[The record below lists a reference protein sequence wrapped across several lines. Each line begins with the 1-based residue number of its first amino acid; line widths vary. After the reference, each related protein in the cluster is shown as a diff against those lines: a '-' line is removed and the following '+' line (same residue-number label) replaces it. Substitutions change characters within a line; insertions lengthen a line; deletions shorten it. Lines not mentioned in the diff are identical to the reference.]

1 MRIIRIPQ
9 DRVGS
14 LIGVKGETRKM
25 IQKVAGVKM
34 KIDSEG
40 EVTIFDDKAED
51 PLMGLKLVEVV
62 KAIGRGFT
70 PEKAMRLFQDDEY
83 LEIVDI
89 KEFLG
94 GKGNQVSRI
103 RARLIGTGG
112 KTRSIIED
120 LTGVN
125 MVIYGNTVAIMGD
138 SISLPVA
145 KHAVELILRGSEHST
160 VYKYLES
167 QRPRL
172 RIAEMGFDIWGLH
185 MLDDEI
191 WTTAVLDKASV
202 AYGHGLCDHC
212 LGRLFGKLDTGMTND
227 ERGALLRKALGGLD
241 AWQGPC
247 NLCEDIFGLIP
258 RLAEAAAESIL
269 SVESENFLIG
279 TRVDPLI
286 NERESR

>member
-14 LIGVKGETRKM
+14 LIGVKGETRRA
-25 IQKVAGVKM
+25 IQKISGVKM
-34 KIDSEG
+34 RIDTEG

-51 PLMGLKLVEVV
+51 PLMGLKMLEVV
-62 KAIGRGFT
+62 KAVGRGFT
-70 PEKAMRLFQDDEY
+70 PDKALRLFQDDEY
-83 LEIVDI
+83 LEVVDV

-94 GKGNQVSRI
+94 GKNSQVSRI

-125 MVIYGNTVAIMGD
+125 MVIYGNTVALIGD
-138 SISLPVA
+138 SITLPVA

-172 RIAEMGFDIWGLH
+172 RIAEMGFDI
-185 MLDDEI
+185 
-191 WTTAVLDKASV
+191 
-202 AYGHGLCDHC
+202 
-212 LGRLFGKLDTGMTND
+212 
-227 ERGALLRKALGGLD
+227 
-241 AWQGPC
+241 
-247 NLCEDIFGLIP
+247 
-258 RLAEAAAESIL
+258 
-269 SVESENFLIG
+269 
-279 TRVDPLI
+279 
-286 NERESR
+286 

>member
-25 IQKVAGVKM
+25 IQKIAGVKM
-34 KIDSEG
+34 RIDSEG

-51 PLMGLKLVEVV
+51 PLMGLKMLEVV

-83 LEIVDI
+83 LEIVDV

-94 GKGNQVSRI
+94 GKNNQVSRI

-120 LTGVN
+120 LTGTN
-125 MVIYGNTVAIMGD
+125 MVIYGNTVALIGD
-138 SISLPVA
+138 SITLPVA

-172 RIAEMGFDIWGLH
+172 RIAEMGFDI
-185 MLDDEI
+185 
-191 WTTAVLDKASV
+191 
-202 AYGHGLCDHC
+202 
-212 LGRLFGKLDTGMTND
+212 
-227 ERGALLRKALGGLD
+227 
-241 AWQGPC
+241 
-247 NLCEDIFGLIP
+247 
-258 RLAEAAAESIL
+258 
-269 SVESENFLIG
+269 
-279 TRVDPLI
+279 
-286 NERESR
+286 